1 MDKYDFKTKC
11 RALFLVSLSMLEG
24 QEIEVD
30 EKFFNSLNSF
40 TRDMMT
46 YNPIYFNEL
55 ELILYYRKNE
65 KHKLTIYENE
75 KTIQDLYNII
85 DEIKGKKDLI
95 KLYNS
100 LGQRIVDRI
109 SNLVTLYTKY
119 LDEFDNEYYFQSKL
133 IQ

>member
-55 ELILYYRKNE
+55 ELILYYRKSE

-85 DEIKGKKDLI
+85 DEIKGKKELL
-95 KLYNS
+95 KLYDS
-100 LGQRIVDRI
+100 LGQKIVDRI

-133 IQ
+133 TQ